1 MTDWPYHYFTETEL
15 ACKGTGECK
24 MDPAFMLRLER
35 LRMVFGKPLIV
46 TSGYRSPAYNAKVSG
61 TGQDGPHTTGRAVDV
76 SIRGADALKLIDLA
90 LECGFTGIGV
100 KQSGDGRFL
109 HLDDLPAAP
118 GRPRP
123 TIWSY

>member
-1 MTDWPYHYFTETEL
+1 MTDWPYHYFTETEM

-24 MDPAFMLRLER
+24 MDAAFMLRLER

-46 TSGYRSPAYNAKVSG
+46 TSGYRSPTYNAKVSG
-61 TGQDGPHTTGRAVDV
+61 TGSDGPHTTGRAVDV

-100 KQSGDGRFL
+100 KQAGDGRFL